1 MITIIAKFSVMAG
14 KTDEFIKLA
23 NDVTRQTKKEKGNLS
38 YKIFQSQDTAT
49 SFTFIEEWLNDL
61 SIAEHNSTP
70 HFKEFVEKVT
80 PILEKDIEIEKLD
93 KVPSVFF

>member
-1 MITIIAKFSVMAG
+1 MITIIAKFSVVSG

-38 YKIFQSQDTAT
+38 YKVFQSQTT
-49 SFTFIEEWLNDL
+49 KTNFTFIEEWLNDL
-61 SIAEHNSTP
+61 SIAEHNTTP

-80 PILEKDIEIEKLD
+80 PIVEKDIEIEKLD